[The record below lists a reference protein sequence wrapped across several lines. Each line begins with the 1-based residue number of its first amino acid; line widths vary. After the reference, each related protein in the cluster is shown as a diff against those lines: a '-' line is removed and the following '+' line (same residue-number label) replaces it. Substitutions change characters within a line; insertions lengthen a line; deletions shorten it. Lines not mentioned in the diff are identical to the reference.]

1 MTPTTLALALIL
13 IAAITDLRWRRIPNW
28 LTLAALIP
36 GLALHLSQGTLRQ
49 AGLGCLLAAI
59 IYLPLWLAG
68 GRGGGDVKLM
78 ATLGIILGPTIW
90 IQLFVLTAFI
100 GALWAL
106 ILVIAKRRLLQT
118 LKNIFEILRSLLT
131 GRKPTHQLGSQG
143 AIAIPHAAIVA
154 LAMLAWLAV
163 IRR

>member
-1 MTPTTLALALIL
+1 MTPSTLSLAIIL
-13 IAAITDLRWRRIPNW
+13 IAAVWDIRTRRIPNW
-28 LTLAALIP
+28 LTLTALVL
-36 GLALHLSQGTLRQ
+36 GLALHAWQGTWRE
-49 AGLGCLLAAI
+49 AGLGCLLAVV
-59 IYLPLWLAG
+59 IYLPLFLAG
-68 GRGGGDVKLM
+68 GRGAGDVKLM
-78 ATLGIILGPTIW
+78 AALGLILGPTIW

-131 GRKPTHQLGSQG
+131 GRKPTHRLGSEG

-154 LAMLAWLAV
+154 LAMLAWLT
-163 IRR
+163 IMRR